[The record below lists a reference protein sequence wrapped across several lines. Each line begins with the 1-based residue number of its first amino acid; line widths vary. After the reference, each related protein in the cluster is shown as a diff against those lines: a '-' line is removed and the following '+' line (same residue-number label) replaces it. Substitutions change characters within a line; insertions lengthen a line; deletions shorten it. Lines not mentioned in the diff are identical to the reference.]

1 MSTGTLFEALQRIPD
16 HRTKKGR
23 RFPLAAIV
31 AISLAAMLSGANDL
45 MAIFRWG
52 RRLSPKALQALG
64 VDKKRKKAPC
74 HATYHYVFQSISA
87 DDLALALGCL
97 VTSEDGLGHVAIDG
111 KRLRGS
117 QHETS
122 PGVHML
128 HGFSTK
134 LQAAVGSLVVPPDS
148 GECIEALELIKSLP
162 LEGAVV
168 TGDAA
173 FTFKPIVE
181 AIRQRGG
188 DYFLFV
194 KANQPELQSELAR
207 AFGDPRLR
215 GDMRFPLRRG
225 SLPFREHP
233 PGGVIPLILNAQRP
247 SKKPMAASKR
257 AGLPCAPSF
266 LLALTRIGPD
276 LQRFAGSSAGAK

>member
-1 MSTGTLFEALQRIPD
+1 MSVSTLFAALESIPD

-23 RFPLAAIV
+23 RFPLAAIL
-31 AISLAAMLSGANDL
+31 AISIAAMLSGANDL
-45 MAIFRWG
+45 IAIFRWG

-64 VDKKRKKAPC
+64 VDKKRRKAPC
-74 HATYHYVFQSISA
+74 HATYHYVFQAISA
-87 DDLALALGCL
+87 EDLARALGHL
-97 VTSEDGLGHVAIDG
+97 VAVDSGLGHIAIDG

-128 HGFSTK
+128 HAFSTK

-148 GECIEALELIKSLP
+148 GEVIEALELIKSLP

-173 FTFKPIVE
+173 FTFKRIVE
-181 AIRQRGG
+181 AIRKKGG

-194 KANQPELQSELAR
+194 KANQPELEAELER
-207 AFGDPRLR
+207 AFGDVSPSGRR
-215 GDMRFPLRRG
+215 RRG
-225 SLPFREHP
+225 PAHSHRT
-233 PGGVIPLILNAQRP
+233 A
-247 SKKPMAASKR
+247 
-257 AGLPCAPSF
+257 
-266 LLALTRIGPD
+266 
-276 LQRFAGSSAGAK
+276 

>member
-1 MSTGTLFEALQRIPD
+1 MNTPTLYDALVAMPD

-31 AISLAAMLSGANDL
+31 TIALTAMLSGANDL
-45 MAIFRWG
+45 MAIARWG
-52 RRLSPKALQALG
+52 RRLSPKALTALG

-87 DDLALALGCL
+87 ADLKVALGTL
-97 VTSEDGLGHVAIDG
+97 VNTDVGLGHVAIDG

-128 HGFSTK
+128 NAFSTT

-148 GECIEALELIKSLP
+148 GEVIEVLELIKALP
-162 LEGAVV
+162 LKGAVV

-173 FTFKPIVE
+173 FTFKPVVD
-181 AIRQRGG
+181 AIRERGG

-194 KANQPELQSELAR
+194 KANQPELRAELAR
-207 AFGDPRLR
+207 AFGDVSPSVHRQR
-215 GDMRFPLRRG
+215 
-225 SLPFREHP
+225 ST
-233 PGGVIPLILNAQRP
+233 AQ
-247 SKKPMAASKR
+247 SKR
-257 AGLPCAPSF
+257 AA
-266 LLALTRIGPD
+266 
-276 LQRFAGSSAGAK
+276 